1 MDVSIRPAAPTDV
14 PAILE
19 IVNHAI
25 ENTTA
30 IYDEAPRTLAQQ
42 RDWFQQK
49 QLSGDPV
56 LVAETSGNVVGFATF
71 GIFKPKIGY
80 RFSVE
85 HSVYLSPE
93 MTGKG
98 IGRKLLSELI
108 DVARKK
114 SIHTMAGYIDSD
126 NAGSIAFHE
135 QFGFEKVGELKE
147 IGYKFGRYLNVT
159 LMQRFL

>member
-1 MDVSIRPAAPTDV
+1 MDVSIRPATLTDV

-25 ENTTA
+25 VNSTA
-30 IYDEAPRTLAQQ
+30 IYDEAARTLAQQ
-42 RDWFQQK
+42 LDWFQQK

-56 LVAETSGNVVGFATF
+56 LVAEFDGNVLGFATF
-71 GIFKPKIGY
+71 GIFKPKVGY
-80 RFSVE
+80 RYSVE
-85 HSVYLSPE
+85 HSVYVASE

-98 IGRKLLSELI
+98 IGRQLLTELI
-108 DVARKK
+108 DIARKRN
-114 SIHTMAGYIDSD
+114 IHTMAGYIDSD

-147 IGYKFGRYLNVT
+147 IGFKFGRYLNVT

>member
-1 MDVSIRPAAPTDV
+1 MDVFVRPATPTDV

-30 IYDEAPRTLAQQ
+30 IYDDAPRTLALQNE
-42 RDWFQQK
+42 WFQQK

-56 LVAETSGNVVGFATF
+56 LVAESDGTVLGFATF

-85 HSVYLSPE
+85 HSVYVSTE

-98 IGRKLLSELI
+98 IGRRLLLELI
-108 DVARKK
+108 AVAKEK
-114 SIHTMAGYIDSD
+114 NIHTMAGYIDSD
-126 NAGSIAFHE
+126 NASSIAFHE
-135 QFGFEKVGELKE
+135 QFGFEKVGELRE

-159 LMQRFL
+159 LMQLFL

>member
-1 MDVSIRPAAPTDV
+1 MDVFIRPGATADV
-14 PAILE
+14 PAILK

-25 ENTTA
+25 EKTTA
-30 IYDEAPRTLAQQ
+30 IYDEDARTLAQQ
-42 RDWFQQK
+42 LEWFQQK
-49 QLSGDPV
+49 DSCGDPV
-56 LVAETSGNVVGFATF
+56 LVAEVGGNVVGFATF
-71 GIFKPKIGY
+71 GIFKPKVGY

-85 HSVYLSPE
+85 HSVYVSPE

-98 IGRKLLSELI
+98 IGRQLLSALI
-108 DVARKK
+108 AVAREKN
-114 SIHTMAGYIDSD
+114 IHTMAGYIDSD

-147 IGYKFGRYLNVT
+147 IGFKFGRYLNVT